1 MLNIFLAIVSL
12 IFFTT
17 SCQTIRG
24 DKPLAEKVIKS
35 DPSTNLTLGLVQMT
49 VREGASKNDII
60 SSLGSP
66 NMVTSLGSKNDRQ
79 KLMWKKHLYLF
90 FYVDGNYIMI

>member
-1 MLNIFLAIVSL
+1 M
-12 IFFTT
+12 
-17 SCQTIRG
+17 RG

-66 NMVTSLGSKNDRQ
+66 NMVTSSGSKNET
-79 KLMWKKHLYLF
+79 YLF
-90 FYVDGNYIMI
+90 ISTDIQRENESGSKAWRLVLEVQVMWWEVI